1 MPKKLSELLE
11 QRKKEKENAK
21 GSPTEPEYVKK
32 ERNIRYFIKDGIFT
46 SIKTGFTESF
56 IMPFAIAL
64 NASTG
69 MLAAFA
75 SVPQL
80 VASFFQLFSQEGLR
94 VFKSRT
100 RLMFWT
106 AFIHSLMWLPLLIV
120 PFLGEKYLWLA
131 LLIIVLEST
140 LGTYQ
145 GPIFNSIIGDTVSDD
160 KRGEFFGKRNRI
172 VNLMNFIATTI
183 AGLILGLF
191 TNIWTGY
198 VFFGFAI
205 LFVIAFAS
213 RMVAAF
219 YKRRMYDF

>member
-80 VASFFQLFSQEGLR
+80 VASLYFRIISNIASSNYSPRKGLGY
-94 VFKSRT
+94 S
-100 RLMFWT
+100 
-106 AFIHSLMWLPLLIV
+106 S
-120 PFLGEKYLWLA
+120 
-131 LLIIVLEST
+131 
-140 LGTYQ
+140 Q
-145 GPIFNSIIGDTVSDD
+145 GPG
-160 KRGEFFGKRNRI
+160 
-172 VNLMNFIATTI
+172 
-183 AGLILGLF
+183 
-191 TNIWTGY
+191 
-198 VFFGFAI
+198 
-205 LFVIAFAS
+205 
-213 RMVAAF
+213 
-219 YKRRMYDF
+219 